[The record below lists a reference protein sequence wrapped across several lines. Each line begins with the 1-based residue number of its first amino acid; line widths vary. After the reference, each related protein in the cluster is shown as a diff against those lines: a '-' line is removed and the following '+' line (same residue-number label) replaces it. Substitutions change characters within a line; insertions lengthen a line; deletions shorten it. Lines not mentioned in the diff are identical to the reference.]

1 MHTSG
6 RRSTLTDVARRAEVS
21 VSTVSRVVND
31 RPVADQALVERVRK
45 AARELDYRP
54 NDVARDFRRGRTS
67 TIAVVVPDLANPFF
81 PHVLKGLALNAG
93 EGDHR
98 LLVVDSNEDPEEEL
112 RLVEQLSGRCDGIV
126 LCSPRMPDASLRRV
140 AALALPVICT
150 NRSVKGTSLA
160 AIGIDTVPAMEQAM
174 EHLHALGHRRVGY
187 LAGPT
192 TSWSDRLRRKGL
204 TSAASALAMDLTVVV
219 AGSASDDGYSALP
232 SLLEEGITALVAFND
247 LVAIGALSRLQQL
260 GLSVP
265 RDVSIVGCD
274 DVPIAAFIGPPLTT
288 VSLPKEELGKAAW
301 ATLQQLMQ
309 GQHVQN
315 QQWLPSRLVVREST
329 AAARR
334 P

>member
-6 RRSTLTDVARRAEVS
+6 RRSTLTDVARRARVS

-31 RPVADQALVERVRK
+31 RPVSDQALVARVK
-45 AARELDYRP
+45 QAAKELDYRP
-54 NDVARDFRRGRTS
+54 NDMARDFRRGRTS
-67 TIAVVVPDLANPFF
+67 TIGVVVPDLANPFF

-98 LLVVDSNEDPEEEL
+98 LLVADSNEDADEEL
-112 RLVEQLSGRCDGIV
+112 RLVEQLAGRCDGIV

-140 AALALPVICT
+140 AALSLPVICT
-150 NRSVKGTSLA
+150 NRSVKGLGVG
-160 AIGIDTVPAMEQAM
+160 AIGIDTVPAMGRAI

-187 LAGPT
+187 LAGPAS
-192 TSWSDRLRRKGL
+192 SWSDRLRRKGL
-204 TSAASALAMDLTVVV
+204 TSAAQTHSVDLRVVV
-219 AGSASDDGYSALP
+219 AGSTSDDGYSALP
-232 SLLEEGITALVAFND
+232 SLLEEGVTALVAFND
-247 LVAIGALSRLQQL
+247 LVAIGALSRLQQV

-274 DVPIAAFIGPPLTT
+274 DVPVAAFIGPPLTT

-301 ATLQQLMQ
+301 ATLHQLMQ
-309 GQHVQN
+309 GQHVQS

-329 AAARR
+329 AAART
-334 P
+334 